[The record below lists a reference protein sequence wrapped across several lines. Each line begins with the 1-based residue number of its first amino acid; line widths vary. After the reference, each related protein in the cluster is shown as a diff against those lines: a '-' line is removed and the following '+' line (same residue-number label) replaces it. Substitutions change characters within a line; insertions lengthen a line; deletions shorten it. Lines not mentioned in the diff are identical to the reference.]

1 MKTSLKRF
9 PILRRLVSKS
19 NNLLPISIHKLVF
32 LKKSRR
38 MKRFKLLKHYNYGFL
53 GEYQFDSPSSTPLIH
68 YYNPKHELGTTSIR
82 DIYSMLFWCKCFGS
96 LKDEAREEAD
106 QLQPAPMALP
116 ILAVEMEEEEGDED
130 SDSVDE
136 RAERF
141 IENFYAQMRLQRQ
154 ESF

>member
-19 NNLLPISIHKLVF
+19 NNLLPISIVLSKMKRPMMIHKLVF
-32 LKKSRR
+32 LKKS
-38 MKRFKLLKHYNYGFL
+38 KRLKHYNYGFL

-68 YYNPKHELGTTSIR
+68 YYNPNTSIH

-96 LKDEAREEAD
+96 LKVQVREEAD
-106 QLQPAPMALP
+106 HLQPAPMALP
-116 ILAVEMEEEEGDED
+116 LAEEIDFEDGDY
-130 SDSVDE
+130 SVDE

-141 IENFYAQMRLQRQ
+141 IENFYAEMRLQRQ